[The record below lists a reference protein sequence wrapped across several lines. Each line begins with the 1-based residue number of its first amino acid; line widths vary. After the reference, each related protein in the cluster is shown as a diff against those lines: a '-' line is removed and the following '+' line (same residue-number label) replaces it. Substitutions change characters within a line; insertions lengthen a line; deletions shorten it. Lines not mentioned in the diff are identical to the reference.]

1 MQFGAKKPALGKFR
15 GKLKFVGYLQL
26 SDGILLEICSVVC
39 RKIATSCRPLL
50 FEPIR
55 GIYPLMDTP
64 CNPPQFPSSV

>member
-39 RKIATSCRPLL
+39 RKICLLYTSDAAD
-50 FEPIR
+50 E
-55 GIYPLMDTP
+55 
-64 CNPPQFPSSV
+64 